1 METKELEQRIAA
13 AGITAPRVMPEHINR
28 LHGEVEYVT
37 SQPEGTTTTFC
48 HAYLP
53 GTNGKKF
60 LLATGVSACVVPEGF
75 NAQIGK
81 DLATSKAVQ
90 LAKDKLWELEGY
102 ALFKEQNNG

>member
-1 METKELEQRIAA
+1 MNDQTTEQRIVA
-13 AGITAPRVMPEHINR
+13 AGLTAARVMPEHINR
-28 LHGEVEYVT
+28 LMGEVEYVT
-37 SQPEGTTTTFC
+37 SQPEGTTSTFC

-60 LLATGVSACVVPEGF
+60 LLATGVSACVMPENF
-75 NAQIGK
+75 NARIGS
-81 DLATSKAVQ
+81 DLATSKAMI